1 MHFWTISSAF
11 VGVCWSQ
18 RLVPW
23 NSAKWKRPSCVMC
36 IDVFQP
42 LPRSQPLS
50 KSSNTDIK
58 TNLLQWYSVGFLF
71 WRATKC
77 WQGGI
82 QNDACSIYWGFNLAV
97 HVMPQNLS
105 LVVYVSA
112 GGCYQT
118 IQLRGCSKNGLLT
131 DDFLH
136 NPELHQLRRILH
148 VFKIASRLICNDFV
162 TRIALYI
169 YISYSLKLD
178 DLWHSAALRATQV
191 TVKPS
196 MGVSNMVEQR
206 SQLTF
211 SLQWLEGIVEF
222 LKDSLQ

>member
-118 IQLRGCSKNGLLT
+118 IQLRGCSKNGLRT

-169 YISYSLKLD
+169 YIYKLQFETWWPLAFCGSESNPSYCKTFDGCVKYGRTAIST
-178 DLWHSAALRATQV
+178 DLF
-191 TVKPS
+191 PS
-196 MGVSNMVEQR
+196 MVGGYRRVP
-206 SQLTF
+206 
-211 SLQWLEGIVEF
+211 EG
-222 LKDSLQ
+222 

>member
-1 MHFWTISSAF
+1 MFSNPCQ
-11 VGVCWSQ
+11 GVNQ
-18 RLVPW
+18 KVTTMTL
-23 NSAKWKRPSCVMC
+23 
-36 IDVFQP
+36 
-42 LPRSQPLS
+42 
-50 KSSNTDIK
+50 

-118 IQLRGCSKNGLLT
+118 IQLHGFSKNGLRT

-169 YISYSLKLD
+169 YIYKLQFETWWP
-178 DLWHSAALRATQV
+178 LAFCFW
-191 TVKPS
+191 
-196 MGVSNMVEQR
+196 EQPKLL
-206 SQLTF
+206 SKTLDGCVHC
-211 SLQWLEGIVEF
+211 WV
-222 LKDSLQ
+222 